1 MKALSLWQ
9 PHAHAIALG
18 LKPYETRDWP
28 TKYRGPL
35 AVHAAKRPWED
46 VGDWHREA
54 RLRIRSGIACCHE
67 TIGPMAFGAVV
78 CVADVVD
85 CIPTRELRGSI
96 PPEHEFWGDF
106 SDGERGMGRFAFK
119 LQNVRVLK
127 EPFYVRGQ
135 QGLWELSV
143 PGFEGFAAAQGNLSL
158 FGGADG

>member
-1 MKALSLWQ
+1 MPPLSVWTQFESLSD
-9 PHAHAIALG
+9 PRV
-18 LKPYETRDWP
+18 KRTRRDGH
-28 TKYRGPL
+28 RGTS
-35 AVHAAKRPWED
+35 V
-46 VGDWHREA
+46 
-54 RLRIRSGIACCHE
+54 
-67 TIGPMAFGAVV
+67 TAVV